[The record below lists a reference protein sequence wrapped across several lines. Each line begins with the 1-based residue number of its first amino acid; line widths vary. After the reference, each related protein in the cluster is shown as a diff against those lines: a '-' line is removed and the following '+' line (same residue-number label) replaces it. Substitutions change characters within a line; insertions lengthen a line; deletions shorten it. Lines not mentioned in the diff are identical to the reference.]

1 VSPVEIGTLDGQ
13 RERSN
18 AMGRSQV
25 SDTRMKI
32 GGVLVSQHI
41 ALVSVQGAPHEIGIA
56 GTILEALGESG
67 INVEFISCCPDVG
80 GGDTLCIS
88 AEMKKLDYALDL
100 IEDLQE
106 RIHASRIV
114 AMQNLCSVAVFGPHF
129 REIPNVAS
137 QIFKALAEVGIN
149 ILSISTSVSSV
160 TCVFD
165 ESKLGDALAS
175 LRNHFEIP

>member
-1 VSPVEIGTLDGQ
+1 MP
-13 RERSN
+13 
-18 AMGRSQV
+18 
-25 SDTRMKI
+25 DTRMKI

-41 ALVSVQGAPHEIGIA
+41 GLISVQGAPHAIGIA
-56 GTILEALGESG
+56 GTILESLGYAG

-80 GGDTLCIS
+80 GGDTIVVS
-88 AEMKKLDYALDL
+88 AEMKKLEKALDL
-100 IEDLQE
+100 IEELQDS
-106 RIHASRIV
+106 IGATRIV
-114 AMQNLCSVAVFGPHF
+114 AMRELCSVAVFGPHF

-165 ESKLGDALAS
+165 QGKLTEALAS
-175 LRNHFEIP
+175 LRSRFEIP

>member
-1 VSPVEIGTLDGQ
+1 
-13 RERSN
+13 
-18 AMGRSQV
+18 MGRSGLP
-25 SDTRMKI
+25 DTRMKI

-41 ALVSVQGAPHEIGIA
+41 GLISVQGAPHAVGIA
-56 GTILEALGESG
+56 GMIFESLGAAG

-80 GGDTLCIS
+80 GGDTIVVS
-88 AEMKKLDYALDL
+88 AEMRKLERALLL
-100 IEDLQE
+100 IEELQE
-106 RIHASRIV
+106 SIGATRVV
-114 AMQNLCSVAVFGPHF
+114 AMRDLCSVAVFGPHF

-165 ESKLGDALAS
+165 QSRLADALGS
-175 LRNHFEIP
+175 LRSHFEIP